1 MPEYFL
7 DVISGPDAG
16 RSLQVPDGKAVVLGR
31 GQACELKINDP
42 RMSRSHC
49 TLQVDGGKLTL
60 HDNQSTSGV
69 FLGAQRISE
78 HVWLPG
84 QVVKLGDTEISC
96 RLGSQTDEQT
106 MGARPPAAAAL
117 APKIPPLQSLVG
129 KTLGPYRLDKIIS
142 SGNTGMV
149 FLATDTETDQRVALK
164 ALTPDLAHSDEQKER
179 FVRAMKTMLPI
190 KHPNIIR
197 LIQAGKNGPFCW
209 AAMEFIDGENLAQ
222 VIDRIGVEG
231 MLDWRDVWRVAM
243 HIGRALQAAQESKI
257 IHRNVTPTNILRR
270 KSDKVSLLGDLMLA
284 KAIEG
289 NLAAQVTRPGQLIGD
304 LPYMSPERTREGA
317 VVDGRSDLYGLG
329 ATLYALLTGRPP
341 YESNSLPE
349 LVKQIR
355 ADTPPP
361 PPKQFQLSIVDKFQD
376 VVMQLLAKRPED
388 RYDSPGTM
396 IKELMW
402 VGKLN
407 NLNVD

>member
-1 MPEYFL
+1 MLDYHL

-16 RSLQVPDGKAVVLGR
+16 RSVAVVEGKTLVLGR
-31 GQACELKINDP
+31 GQQCDVQFNDP

-49 TLQVDGGKLTL
+49 TLQIDRGKLIL
-60 HDNQSTSGV
+60 RDNQSTGGTFVDS
-69 FLGAQRISE
+69 QRIAE
-78 HVWLPG
+78 HVLMPG
-84 QVVKLGDTEISC
+84 QVIRIGETDIRC
-96 RLGSQTDEQT
+96 RLGADTGEQT
-106 MGARPPAAAAL
+106 VGGKAPAATP
-117 APKIPPLQSLVG
+117 APKVPPLQSLVG

-149 FLATDTETDQRVALK
+149 FLATDTETNKTVALK
-164 ALTPDLAHSDEQKER
+164 ALTPDLANSDEQKER

-209 AAMEFIDGENLAQ
+209 AAMDFIDGENLAQ

-231 MLDWRDVWRVAM
+231 MLDWRDVWRVAL
-243 HIGRALQAAQESKI
+243 HVGRALQAAEENKI

-304 LPYMSPERTREGA
+304 LPYMSPERTRDGA
-317 VVDGRSDLYGLG
+317 TVDGRSDLYGLG
-329 ATLYALLTGRPP
+329 ATMYALLTGRPP
-341 YESNSLPE
+341 YESDSLLE
-349 LVKQIR
+349 LIKQIR
-355 ADTPPP
+355 SDELPP
-361 PPKQFQLSIVDKFQD
+361 PPKQFQLSVADKFQD
-376 VVMQLLAKRPED
+376 IVMQLLAKRPED
-388 RYDSPGTM
+388 RYQSPGAM
-396 IKELMW
+396 IKELLW

-407 NLNVD
+407 NLAAE

>member
-1 MPEYFL
+1 MLDYHL

-16 RSLQVPDGKAVVLGR
+16 RSVAVVEGKTLVLGR
-31 GQACELKINDP
+31 GQQCDVQFNDP

-49 TLQVDGGKLTL
+49 TLQIDRGKLIL
-60 HDNQSTSGV
+60 RDNQSTGGTFVDS
-69 FLGAQRISE
+69 QRIAE
-78 HVWLPG
+78 HVLMPG
-84 QVVKLGDTEISC
+84 QVIRIGETDIRC
-96 RLGSQTDEQT
+96 RLGADTGEQT
-106 MGARPPAAAAL
+106 VGGKAPAATPP
-117 APKIPPLQSLVG
+117 PKVPPLQSLVG

-149 FLATDTETDQRVALK
+149 FLATDTETNQTVALK
-164 ALTPDLAHSDEQKER
+164 ALTPDLANSDEQKER

-209 AAMEFIDGENLAQ
+209 AAMDFIDGENLAQ

-231 MLDWRDVWRVAM
+231 MLDWRDVWRVAL
-243 HIGRALQAAQESKI
+243 HVGRALQAAEENKI

-304 LPYMSPERTREGA
+304 LPYMSPERTRDGA
-317 VVDGRSDLYGLG
+317 TVDGRSDLYGLG
-329 ATLYALLTGRPP
+329 ATMYALLTGRPP
-341 YESNSLPE
+341 YESDSLLE
-349 LVKQIR
+349 LIKQIR
-355 ADTPPP
+355 SDELPP
-361 PPKQFQLSIVDKFQD
+361 PPKQFQLSVADKFQD
-376 VVMQLLAKRPED
+376 IVMQLLAKRPED
-388 RYDSPGTM
+388 RYQSPGAM
-396 IKELMW
+396 IKELLW

-407 NLNVD
+407 NLAAE

>member
-1 MPEYFL
+1 MLDYHL

-16 RSLQVPDGKAVVLGR
+16 RSVAVVEGKTLVLGR
-31 GQACELKINDP
+31 GQQCDVQFNDP

-49 TLQVDGGKLTL
+49 TLQIDRGKLIL
-60 HDNQSTSGV
+60 RDNQSTGGTFVDS
-69 FLGAQRISE
+69 QRIAE
-78 HVWLPG
+78 HVLMPG
-84 QVVKLGDTEISC
+84 QVIRIGETDIRC
-96 RLGSQTDEQT
+96 RLGADTGEQT
-106 MGARPPAAAAL
+106 VGGKAPAATP
-117 APKIPPLQSLVG
+117 APKVPPLQSLVG

-149 FLATDTETDQRVALK
+149 FLATDTETNKTVALK
-164 ALTPDLAHSDEQKER
+164 ALTPDLANSDEQKER

-209 AAMEFIDGENLAQ
+209 AAMDFIDGENLAQ

-231 MLDWRDVWRVAM
+231 MLDWRDVWRVAL
-243 HIGRALQAAQESKI
+243 HVGRALQAAEENKI

-304 LPYMSPERTREGA
+304 LPYMSPERTRDGA
-317 VVDGRSDLYGLG
+317 TVDGRSDLYGLG
-329 ATLYALLTGRPP
+329 ATMYALLTGRPP
-341 YESNSLPE
+341 YESDSLLE
-349 LVKQIR
+349 LIKQIR
-355 ADTPPP
+355 SDDLPP
-361 PPKQFQLSIVDKFQD
+361 PPKQFQLSVADKFQD
-376 VVMQLLAKRPED
+376 IVMQLLAKRPED
-388 RYDSPGTM
+388 RYQSPGAM
-396 IKELMW
+396 IKELLW

-407 NLNVD
+407 NLAAE